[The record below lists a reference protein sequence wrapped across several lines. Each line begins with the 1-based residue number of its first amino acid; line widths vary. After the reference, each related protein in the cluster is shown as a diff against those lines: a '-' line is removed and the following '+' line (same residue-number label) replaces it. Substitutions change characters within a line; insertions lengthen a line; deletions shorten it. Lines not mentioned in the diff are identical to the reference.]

1 MLNFESTLSN
11 QQFIDIAL
19 RLGFAFLASIV
30 IGYER
35 EKIHKQAGMRTH
47 ILVAMTSCMLMILA
61 LIWKDLV
68 PSEST
73 TRIVQ
78 GAITGVGFL
87 GAGTIIRDG
96 SKIRGLTTSATIWIV
111 SALGLMIGAGM
122 FYTSII
128 LTIVILI
135 VLQVL
140 AKFENRIIRCNSR
153 YRIHICSNNIEKSV
167 ASIVDQL
174 DNMRIKPLNVNIN
187 KDVKTMSYVVY
198 LSAKEHRKI
207 YDMLY
212 ECEEIYEIKS
222 DILN

>member
-1 MLNFESTLSN
+1 MLNFEAALTN
-11 QQFIDIAL
+11 QEFLDIAL
-19 RLGFAFLASIV
+19 RLSFAFLASII
-30 IGYER
+30 IGFER

-61 LIWKDLV
+61 LIWKDLDAT
-68 PSEST
+68 ENT

-122 FYTSII
+122 FYVSIV
-128 LTIVILI
+128 LTIVILV

-153 YRIHICSNNIEKSV
+153 YRIHICSNDIEKSV
-167 ASIVDQL
+167 SSIIQQL
-174 DNMRIKPLNVNIN
+174 DELKIKPLNVNIN
-187 KDVKTMSYVVY
+187 KDSKTMSYVVY

-212 ECEEIYEIKS
+212 DSKEIYEVKS